1 MKNELQPL
9 TVRTAADL
17 KRIRREQGFTM
28 QSLADKLAVSREMV
42 TRWESG
48 KENLTLGTVERICSA
63 LDVQAVVLLQQSP

>member
-1 MKNELQPL
+1 MKKTEQATL

-63 LDVQAVVLLQQSP
+63 LGVHARVEML

>member
-1 MKNELQPL
+1 MSSLV
-9 TVRTAADL
+9 VRTAADL

-28 QSLADKLAVSREMV
+28 QRLADKLSVSREMV

-63 LDVQAVVLLQQSP
+63 LGVNARVEIT

>member
-48 KENLTLGTVERICSA
+48 KENLTLGTVERICGA
-63 LDVQAVVLLQQSP
+63 LGVNARVEMD